1 MDVVERLNTVMAR
14 APFHQWLG
22 CHVTAH
28 DPESGAVS
36 IMLPARRELCHSPDR
51 DTVHGGVIAALVD
64 LSAHAALNAV
74 TGIGMPTIDLR
85 TDYLRPAVA
94 PLEALATPRRV
105 GRSLGVVDIEV
116 TGSDGKLVALGRVVY
131 RTAKE

>member
-1 MDVVERLNTVMAR
+1 LATVETLNDFMLR
-14 APFHQWLG
+14 APLHQWLG
-22 CHVTAH
+22 VRVTAY
-28 DPESGAVS
+28 DAATGE
-36 IMLPARRELCHSPDR
+36 IRITLPARPELRHATDRE
-51 DTVHGGVIAALVD
+51 TVHGGILSALVD

-94 PLEALATPRRV
+94 PLEAVATPRRV
-105 GRSLGVVDIEV
+105 GRSLGIVDVEI
-116 TGSDGKLVALGRVVY
+116 TGGDGKLVALGRVVY

>member
-1 MDVVERLNTVMAR
+1 LDVVERLNAVMAR

-28 DPESGAVS
+28 DPESGAVR
-36 IMLPARRELCHSPDR
+36 IVLPARRELCHAPDR
-51 DTVHGGVIAALVD
+51 ETVHGGVIAALVD